1 MFGAQKAA
9 ADFGFDSIGAV
20 ATTKVQQNALTSG
33 FPSAYTSVYSQR
45 QPTPRY
51 FPNAVSFEGRS
62 MWAGSDLQS
71 QIHEQRRKDAD
82 YMAKAKVV
90 STQLSRVRYVGTPH
104 GMGVLPPMVLGQRK
118 FANPSSGAF
127 ETNSAREDLNI
138 APFHLAAAISS
149 TESAHRPQ
157 FSKHIPHHPHSGAPP
172 LVGGVLRTMEG
183 QRHGRAV
190 LDARVGQLNAIQ
202 QAKQSFVEG
211 DTDRRF
217 PTPME
222 SLRATATEAPRI
234 GESAA
239 IELNLLFQSVIDAVI
254 GGENDEADGTIEID
268 HLSSFTYKDATRA
281 LALTFGLA
289 PSMNSTDL
297 DDTYAKVDLIM
308 NSLDAILDTK
318 GDTTISQQSKE
329 IALTL
334 QVLFTKLRVYMEKMI
349 EGSTKSPK
357 ERVDLSKALVNT
369 LGFSKLLRFANDSY
383 RSLLSEADKKK
394 LMTAQQKQRYE
405 EGDMSSSDGGDSSD
419 SDNDDDF
426 DRPAPTR
433 EDTEHAAQTGQT
445 RSSRDF
451 TPDVR
456 QEFGAQ
462 SGAFFPTGNAVR
474 GTQAFFGEAPTE
486 EAGDATLGALPAR
499 ADIPEGERAAAHQ
512 PLPLSPPL
520 TAPPVAVGSFFDP
533 DTQAFNIGWPS
544 GPFNISP
551 QNGARSTGRST
562 ATRSVEEIVEP
573 EHGIVR
579 KVKHYNKLPSRFAA
593 QNAMA
598 FEEFPLERRLGP
610 KGEVLTK
617 KKGESTR
624 KFVIKPR
631 AAPEAP
637 PAPAPPPAFVA
648 PIRQQDLPKTRDGFI
663 ELSHKLRTI
672 GIVIGIN
679 KGSSVKGIKK
689 NFIKRLNLVGTY

>member
-118 FANPSSGAF
+118 FANPSNGAF

-222 SLRATATEAPRI
+222 SLRATNTEAPRI

-349 EGSTKSPK
+349 EGANKSPK

-405 EGDMSSSDGGDSSD
+405 VGDMSSSDGGDSSD

-462 SGAFFPTGNAVR
+462 SGVFFPTGNAVR

-486 EAGDATLGALPAR
+486 EAGDATLGALPALS
-499 ADIPEGERAAAHQ
+499 PEGERAAAHQ

-533 DTQAFNIGWPS
+533 DTQAFNIGT
-544 GPFNISP
+544 
-551 QNGARSTGRST
+551 RSTGRST

-573 EHGIVR
+573 DHGIVR
-579 KVKHYNKLPSRFAA
+579 KVKHYNKLPSRYSA
-593 QNAMA
+593 QNAMTKD
-598 FEEFPLERRLGP
+598 EFPLERRLGP
-610 KGEVLTK
+610 KGQVLTNV
-617 KKGESTR
+617 KGEPTR
-624 KFVIKPR
+624 VSSSFVIKPR
-631 AAPEAP
+631 A
-637 PAPAPPPAFVA
+637 APAPPPAFVA